1 MAISQ
6 RVYVTNMTCGMF
18 SGAFSLYWL
27 RARARGTSLPLS
39 LLHIHRPPMNTFCK
53 DEEGSEVR
61 PLILFVSDKLG
72 DKPKDLSSRL
82 YDLPVRLRKFTTAK
96 SFAGEGGASTMT
108 L

>member
-53 DEEGSEVR
+53 VLHLLECV
-61 PLILFVSDKLG
+61 ILLQLLATTGRGRIRSPTSNSFCQRQAWRQAQ
-72 DKPKDLSSRL
+72 RL
-82 YDLPVRLRKFTTAK
+82 ELEAL
-96 SFAGEGGASTMT
+96 
-108 L
+108 